1 LKSLVWD
8 VLWVVETKRNQPVP
22 KVIPETAKPRVNIAL
37 CTHNGARHLDA
48 QLASYDTQTHT
59 AWDLWVSDDGS
70 QDQTREILRGWR
82 ARWAGHHDVH
92 ILCGPGKGVAAN
104 YMTLLCQ
111 ADFDNGAYVALSD
124 QDDVWHAD
132 KLARGLE
139 RMAPCPAGQAVLY
152 GAQSQYVDENLRP
165 IGRSHRATQEPS
177 FGNALVQNL
186 VSGHSAV
193 LNPSALALVR
203 HVGVPTGIPYHDW
216 WLYQLIS
223 AAGGKV
229 LVDDMEM
236 LLYRQHG
243 ANAMGAH
250 QGLAARIVRLR
261 QVFDGTYG
269 AWLRAN
275 FAALLQAGDSL
286 NDENR
291 GTLETLAS
299 APQRAGLARVR
310 AFRRA
315 GLHRRGKVEQMVFDL
330 GAWLGK
336 I

>member
-1 LKSLVWD
+1 M
-8 VLWVVETKRNQPVP
+8 T
-22 KVIPETAKPRVNIAL
+22 IAL
-37 CTHNGARHLDA
+37 CTYNGARHLDA

-70 QDQTREILRGWR
+70 QDQTREILLEWR
-82 ARWAGHHDVH
+82 ARWAGRHDVH
-92 ILCGPGKGVAAN
+92 ILRGPGKGAAAN

-111 ADFDNGAYVALSD
+111 AGFDSGAYVALSD
-124 QDDVWHAD
+124 QDDVWQAD
-132 KLARGLE
+132 KLARALG

-152 GAQSQYVDENLRP
+152 GAQSQHVDENLRP
-165 IGRSHRATQEPS
+165 IGRSCSGGQAPS

-193 LNPSALALVR
+193 LNPPALALVR
-203 HVGVPTGIPYHDW
+203 QAGVPAGIPYHDW

-223 AAGGKV
+223 GSGGKV
-229 LVDDMEM
+229 LLDDAEV

-243 ANAMGAH
+243 SNAMGAH

-269 AWLRAN
+269 EWLQTN
-275 FAALLQAGDSL
+275 FAALLQARDSL
-286 NDENR
+286 SDENR
-291 GTLETLAS
+291 TLLEALVIS
-299 APQRAGLARVR
+299 PPKAGLARVR
-310 AFRRA
+310 AFRHA
-315 GLHRRGKVEQMVFDL
+315 GLQRQGKLEQLVFDL
-330 GAWLGK
+330 GAWLGR